1 MPAPPPGWA
10 GWAALAGRLVLGAVF
25 VAAGA
30 LKLPDPAGSVRAVR
44 AYQLF
49 PEALVPALG
58 YGLPVLEVAVG
69 LLLVLGVAVRLGAV
83 VSAVLLLLFM
93 VGVGSAWARGLTIDC
108 GCFGGGGPVA
118 AGATR
123 YGSEMLRDTAL
134 LLVAAGLALWPASR
148 LALSAPATHAPTD
161 AEKEGL

>member
-1 MPAPPPGWA
+1 MQPGVSHRAAAARALRMPAPPPGWA
-10 GWAALAGRLVLGAVF
+10 GWAALVGRLVLGAVF
-25 VAAGA
+25 
-30 LKLPDPAGSVRAVR
+30 
-44 AYQLF
+44 
-49 PEALVPALG
+49 
-58 YGLPVLEVAVG
+58 VAVG

-83 VSAVLLLLFM
+83 VSTVLLLLFM

>member
-10 GWAALAGRLVLGAVF
+10 GWAALVGRLVLGAVF
-25 VAAGA
+25 
-30 LKLPDPAGSVRAVR
+30 
-44 AYQLF
+44 
-49 PEALVPALG
+49 
-58 YGLPVLEVAVG
+58 VAVG

-83 VSAVLLLLFM
+83 VSTVLLLLFM